1 MIKKNKMTTTT
12 TSNDNESLIM
22 KLKRKNNATTNNEI
36 IKNKR
41 IRRNSCGSTDSNYST
56 ESSSSQHQ
64 EQPEPLEI
72 LNKVIYKDSS
82 TSVDQELLGPCKS
95 GSPIQLEGIVWSETS
110 HGVLVL
116 NVTWKGKTFLGALMD
131 STNNQWAPPM
141 FNNNKLIINDNKS
154 SSSSL
159 CTLLDEDEQ
168 FLMNQDPS
176 IRILRNGKRRYLN
189 LSNKSLN
196 VVNNNKKSN
205 KDKK

>member
-56 ESSSSQHQ
+56 ESSTFQHQ